1 METEDK
7 LSVHDELI
15 QNKIFVVRNDRVMLD
30 QDLAALYGVE
40 TKNLKRAVRRNLD
53 RFPADFMFELNK
65 DEYHALRCQTG
76 TLERGS
82 HSKYLPMVF
91 TEQGVAMLSSVLNTR
106 RAIQVNILI
115 MRAFV
120 KMRQMASA
128 HKDLLQK
135 IEEMEK
141 RYDEQF
147 GVVFEAIRQLMTP
160 PEKPRKKIGF
170 EVNEPKRRYGKK

>member
-1 METEDK
+1 MDT
-7 LSVHDELI
+7 
-15 QNKIFVVRNDRVMLD
+15 
-30 QDLAALYGVE
+30 LAPKEEYNSLRSQIG
-40 TKNLKRAVRRNLD
+40 TLKR
-53 RFPADFMFELNK
+53 
-65 DEYHALRCQTG
+65 G
-76 TLERGS
+76 T

-91 TEQGVAMLSSVLNTR
+91 TEQGVAMLSSVVNSR

-120 KMRQMASA
+120 KMRQMASS

-135 IEEMEK
+135 VEEMEK

-147 GVVFEAIRQLMTP
+147 RVVFEAIRQLMAP

-170 EVNEPKRRYGKK
+170 EVSEPKGRYGKRTRKKEG